1 MNLADIQ
8 EQLLQIKPLLRQA
21 SEIILTEDVSR
32 YPIFIVNEEEIP
44 LGIQILRREDATE
57 FNRNVHA
64 STLEEFYVKKMI
76 QEDKVED
83 FKQAYKSADT
93 HLCIFW
99 ATDETARF
107 IFIEK

>member
-1 MNLADIQ
+1 MNLAEIQ
-8 EQLLQIKPLLRQA
+8 EQLLQIKPLLIQA
-21 SEIILTEDVSR
+21 AEIILAEDVSR
-32 YPIFIVNEEEIP
+32 YPIFIVNEEDIP
-44 LGIQILRREDATE
+44 LGIQILKRESAGE

-76 QEDKVED
+76 QEDKLED
-83 FKQAYKSADT
+83 FKQAYKSAET

-99 ATDETARF
+99 TTESSARF

>member
-1 MNLADIQ
+1 MNLAEIQ
-8 EQLLQIKPLLRQA
+8 DQLLQIKPLLVQA
-21 SEIILTEDVSR
+21 SEIILSEDVSR

-44 LGIQILRREDATE
+44 LGIQILKRENNRE
-57 FNRNVHA
+57 FDRNVHA

-76 QEDKVED
+76 QEDKLED
-83 FKQAYKSADT
+83 FKTAYKSADT

-99 ATDETARF
+99 STDTSARF